1 MSRYYSVSK
10 NTEPNKMYYD
20 DDIWPAE
27 SFTMDVLETESI
39 DTGLYDKDGRPIY
52 RMMDKIG
59 FL

>member
-1 MSRYYSVSK
+1 MSRYYSVCKS
-10 NTEPNKMYYD
+10 TEPKKIYYD
-20 DDIWPAE
+20 DDIWPVD
-27 SFTMDVLETESI
+27 SFTMDVLEPEPI